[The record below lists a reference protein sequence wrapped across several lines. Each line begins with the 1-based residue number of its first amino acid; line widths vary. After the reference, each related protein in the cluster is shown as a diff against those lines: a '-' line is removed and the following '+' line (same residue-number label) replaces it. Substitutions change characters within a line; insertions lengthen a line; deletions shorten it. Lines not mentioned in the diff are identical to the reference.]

1 MAIISV
7 DAGQARRVREIFVA
21 WRRAQ
26 GWTIISEPPESA
38 GIDGRVIFSSV
49 PDEFLGVLQSQDIH
63 YIVG

>member
-1 MAIISV
+1 MSRISV
-7 DAGQARRVREIFVA
+7 DASQARRVREVFVA

-49 PDEFLGVLQSQDIH
+49 PDDFLGVLKLQGIH